1 MTPINL
7 GDIGGI
13 GPCFARKH
21 ARTTDPSTSKAAA
34 DNAKRFARG
43 HFARILHGLR
53 NGPYTAKELYAAT
66 GLTSVQI
73 SRRMGDLV
81 AANAVRITGVERDGC
96 MEYALVYS
104 LKLL

>member
-7 GDIGGI
+7 GNIGGV

-43 HFARILHGLR
+43 HFARILRGLKS
-53 NGPYTAKELYAAT
+53 GPQTAKELYATT

-81 AANAVRITGVERDGC
+81 AANAVRTTGVERGGC
-96 MEYALVYS
+96 MEYALV
-104 LKLL
+104 LDKN